1 MINDIVLAYGSL
13 GKLDQGLA
21 FYRRNSPEDLKR
33 VTRTLG
39 YLADERGD
47 VRKAGRAWKMVVR
60 KYPDTDEA
68 LESQR
73 ALIASL
79 FASSRYNE
87 LWKEI
92 RFLIQKFGPGS
103 QWQKGKTEEVIQDF
117 DKNTIEMA
125 RYYPKAV
132 HRAAEKKKSAKL
144 YDQAEL
150 GYLLFLERFASS
162 KYAPE
167 IFEYLGD
174 IFYYKKQF
182 GKAGKMYLGV
192 VEMGPK
198 KALMYPAKKGRPK
211 SIHKRVSDYMLDAFE
226 RALNL
231 SGTVIPKSSSLPAI
245 KPLTEDARNLARA
258 CELYERWY
266 PKQRKINKACAA
278 RVARVFYQFGQK
290 DRAIR
295 EMIQIVSKYPGS
307 KEANLA
313 IESVIPLLKDDQVE
327 LVSFGRSV
335 LKMPVYAGSKIANK
349 IRNILKG
356 IQIDLIANETSA
368 NRRANLY
375 EKQAKS
381 SPDDPKSAA
390 LWYRAG
396 SEYLTSG
403 EILKAVAAYKA
414 IDRRYPNS
422 QVHKEALLEL
432 TRLQKALFK
441 IGEAAVSLERFHDM
455 YPNDKSSSSAIK
467 QACYLSMS
475 SKPNRAINV
484 CLKFFQKEGPRSL
497 QLIERLLLLLSYEKT
512 SSAAAEVVRRIYDV
526 GRGITAEAR
535 LLAYCRLSYSYG
547 VRPPSNLTQK
557 ILNLA
562 QSANLKQETARCV
575 SQAYLSEAEPIWR
588 RLIEKRLSG
597 GSLGPF
603 REASRKC

>member
-1 MINDIVLAYGSL
+1 MHWESIFWTRNFQSAQQHYNRVLGSRKKKWRGWSLFKLGWCKYNLAQYGDSLGYWSKAFKYAENIGGKKGNQLKKEVINDIVLAYGSL

-211 SIHKRVSDYMLDAFE
+211 VS
-226 RALNL
+226 
-231 SGTVIPKSSSLPAI
+231 
-245 KPLTEDARNLARA
+245 
-258 CELYERWY
+258 
-266 PKQRKINKACAA
+266 
-278 RVARVFYQFGQK
+278 
-290 DRAIR
+290 
-295 EMIQIVSKYPGS
+295 
-307 KEANLA
+307 
-313 IESVIPLLKDDQVE
+313 
-327 LVSFGRSV
+327 
-335 LKMPVYAGSKIANK
+335 
-349 IRNILKG
+349 
-356 IQIDLIANETSA
+356 
-368 NRRANLY
+368 
-375 EKQAKS
+375 
-381 SPDDPKSAA
+381 
-390 LWYRAG
+390 
-396 SEYLTSG
+396 
-403 EILKAVAAYKA
+403 
-414 IDRRYPNS
+414 
-422 QVHKEALLEL
+422 
-432 TRLQKALFK
+432 
-441 IGEAAVSLERFHDM
+441 
-455 YPNDKSSSSAIK
+455 
-467 QACYLSMS
+467 
-475 SKPNRAINV
+475 
-484 CLKFFQKEGPRSL
+484 
-497 QLIERLLLLLSYEKT
+497 
-512 SSAAAEVVRRIYDV
+512 
-526 GRGITAEAR
+526 
-535 LLAYCRLSYSYG
+535 
-547 VRPPSNLTQK
+547 
-557 ILNLA
+557 
-562 QSANLKQETARCV
+562 
-575 SQAYLSEAEPIWR
+575 
-588 RLIEKRLSG
+588 
-597 GSLGPF
+597 
-603 REASRKC
+603 